1 METTSN
7 IEKKTAV
14 IIGAGP
20 AGLTAAYELLRTT
33 DIHPIILEESDSVG
47 GISKTISHHGNRM
60 DLGGH
65 RFFTKNDRVM
75 DLWRELMPVQG
86 APARDDRILSR
97 EKPLAKGGPDPEQEE
112 GVMLIRER
120 VSRIFYLRKFFDY
133 PISLKFQTIKNL
145 GFGRTAK
152 AGFGYIKSS
161 VFKKKEENLRD
172 FMVNRF
178 GTPLY
183 KMFFEDYTEKVW
195 GRNPVDISAD
205 WGAQRIKG
213 LSLSKAVWAML
224 KKPFHQKKKVSD
236 ANEAIEQKNVETSL
250 IEEFLYPKKGPG
262 QLWELLAERVRELG
276 GEIHLNCRVT
286 GLDNRDRNGSR
297 ISGVLYSENGTEKR
311 INGDWFFSTMPVK
324 DLVAGLLQEA
334 PAAVREITQE
344 LPYRDFITVGLLL
357 KKINLVNETEKK
369 TVNNIVPDCWIYV
382 QERDVRMGRIQI
394 FNNWS
399 PYMVEDYQNTIF
411 IGLEYF
417 ANEGDDL
424 WEMPQEEFIR
434 FAIGEL
440 CKIDIIDEADAA
452 ENVLDSVCVKV
463 KKAYP
468 AYFGTYS
475 RFDEVID
482 YLNTY
487 ENLFCIGRNGQ
498 HRYNNMDHSMLTAME
513 AVRVLREAQDQPA
526 AEDKR
531 IIWNVNTE
539 KEYHET
545 KNKQSASAGN

>member
-1 METTSN
+1 
-7 IEKKTAV
+7 
-14 IIGAGP
+14 
-20 AGLTAAYELLRTT
+20 
-33 DIHPIILEESDSVG
+33 
-47 GISKTISHHGNRM
+47 
-60 DLGGH
+60 
-65 RFFTKNDRVM
+65 
-75 DLWRELMPVQG
+75 
-86 APARDDRILSR
+86 
-97 EKPLAKGGPDPEQEE
+97 
-112 GVMLIRER
+112 
-120 VSRIFYLRKFFDY
+120 
-133 PISLKFQTIKNL
+133 
-145 GFGRTAK
+145 
-152 AGFGYIKSS
+152 
-161 VFKKKEENLRD
+161 
-172 FMVNRF
+172 
-178 GTPLY
+178 
-183 KMFFEDYTEKVW
+183 
-195 GRNPVDISAD
+195 
-205 WGAQRIKG
+205 
-213 LSLSKAVWAML
+213 
-224 KKPFHQKKKVSD
+224 
-236 ANEAIEQKNVETSL
+236 
-250 IEEFLYPKKGPG
+250 
-262 QLWELLAERVRELG
+262 
-276 GEIHLNCRVT
+276 
-286 GLDNRDRNGSR
+286 
-297 ISGVLYSENGTEKR
+297 
-311 INGDWFFSTMPVK
+311 
-324 DLVAGLLQEA
+324 
-334 PAAVREITQE
+334 
-344 LPYRDFITVGLLL
+344 
-357 KKINLVNETEKK
+357 
-369 TVNNIVPDCWIYV
+369 
-382 QERDVRMGRIQI
+382 
-394 FNNWS
+394 
-399 PYMVEDYQNTIF
+399 MVEDYQNTIF